1 MLSIDDMIRRTS
13 GDDCPRPGDYLR
25 YTLFL
30 KIYFRISK
38 PRIFFSWYEMEWE
51 MNGNIDTETVSV
63 EDVCPA
69 RFPRGFSI

>member
-1 MLSIDDMIRRTS
+1 MQFALVFKGGMVGRWRQYKNIISNMNIFGSMLSIDDMIRRTS

-38 PRIFFSWYEMEWE
+38 PRIFF
-51 MNGNIDTETVSV
+51 
-63 EDVCPA
+63 
-69 RFPRGFSI
+69 